1 LHQDGLYGINLRAG
15 SDGNQVYGN
24 RVGTNVNGD
33 AAVPNGVGIY
43 LRNSDNNE
51 LGGDD
56 PDKGN
61 LVAGNI
67 TYGLQFFE
75 NADDNLIQNNIIGLD
90 KDGNALGN
98 GSHGIYL
105 DQGVIGTE
113 VLSNTAAY
121 NGVNGI
127 RVLSTSTE
135 NTLRFNSIYANGQL
149 GIDLNGDNVT
159 PNDGVGDP
167 DTGANN
173 LQNFPVLSTADA
185 VTGKING
192 SLTSKAS
199 LSYNVDF
206 YRSES
211 CDGSNY
217 GEGQDYLGTQ
227 LVTTNAAGSVT
238 FVATLGGFNGGNY
251 ITATAT
257 DPLGN
262 TSEFSA
268 CILAA
273 GQAPT
278 PTPTSTPTNTPP
290 PTATATTTP
299 TPTATGT
306 VTPGPSPTAT
316 STPTAT
322 TTPPVATEWAYI
334 PIVLK

>member
-1 LHQDGLYGINLRAG
+1 
-15 SDGNQVYGN
+15 
-24 RVGTNVNGD
+24 
-33 AAVPNGVGIY
+33 
-43 LRNSDNNE
+43 
-51 LGGDD
+51 
-56 PDKGN
+56 
-61 LVAGNI
+61 
-67 TYGLQFFE
+67 
-75 NADDNLIQNNIIGLD
+75 
-90 KDGNALGN
+90 
-98 GSHGIYL
+98 
-105 DQGVIGTE
+105 
-113 VLSNTAAY
+113 
-121 NGVNGI
+121 
-127 RVLSTSTE
+127 
-135 NTLRFNSIYANGQL
+135 
-149 GIDLNGDNVT
+149 VT

-167 DTGANN
+167 DTGANH